1 MTVAAF
7 LSIVLIHLLAAI
19 SPGPSFAVA
28 VRTAA
33 AEGFRPAAAFA
44 FGLGLGA
51 LIWALGA
58 LCGLALLFEVAPLA
72 LTALKLAGGLFLIW
86 IAIATWRHADAPLP
100 EVAPD
105 AVPRSLASGVRFGLV
120 TQLAN
125 PKPAIFFGAVFV
137 GLVPPATGWP
147 TLALLLALILV
158 NETLWYVFVARV
170 FSLSRARAAY
180 ASAKAWIDRA
190 FGALIAAFGLR
201 IAAS

>member
-1 MTVAAF
+1 VTAVAF
-7 LSIVLIHLLAAI
+7 LTIALIHLAAAI

-51 LIWALGA
+51 VAWALAA
-58 LCGLALLFEVAPLA
+58 LCGLALLFEVAPPA
-72 LTALKLAGGLFLIW
+72 LTTLKVAGGVFLVW

-100 EVAPD
+100 EAAPD

-125 PKPAIFFGAVFV
+125 PKPAVFFGAVFV
-137 GLVPPATGWP
+137 GLVPPGTPWP
-147 TLALLLALILV
+147 TLGLLLAVILL
-158 NETLWYVFVARV
+158 NETLWYLVVARV
-170 FSLSRARAAY
+170 FSLARARAAY
-180 ASAKAWIDRA
+180 AGAKGWVDRA
-190 FGALIAAFGLR
+190 FGGLMAAFGLR
-201 IAAS
+201 LAVT